1 MRRRRRKVKFDYGDM
16 FTKPA
21 SSGGI
26 DTSALTQMNVN
37 TPAGLQ
43 QGASPYYTPSNLN
56 TIAKPPAPRMSA
68 DQKGSLI
75 GAAGQLVGSAVESK
89 QQFKETEFT
98 EDLQKSRKEAKAA
111 LYGIG
116 TAAAAVNPIVGGAI
130 IAGTA
135 IGSAI
140 GSQTQGE
147 WGQYKSRS
155 GNAIDEMVNP
165 VTGYQGI
172 KRALQ
177 GKQTASGALNK
188 LTLGLFGKS
197 DNQKDAE
204 KGKRAYEAKR
214 IRTIKENSQQKLANY
229 NTSGISDYNTM
240 LAMGGFLPKYTK
252 RGKRRYAQ
260 GDLIGKPEPRT
271 STDPLEDEELGDPNK
286 ANSPYYSPENLNAIV
301 EAVKPQPQANPPP
314 GQQPPKQSWFNTP
327 KGQAAGG
334 AAMAASN
341 LLPQYNNP
349 NQTAGE
355 KATDQA
361 GVQIAGAI
369 GPWWGALAKV
379 GTTASGHI
387 RQDDTGSHARGFIGD
402 TVNPFH
408 QFNSLQEGKGK
419 EQTAAFL
426 NPVMASHLAA
436 DRRKQ
441 AALSKKRL
449 EMVERQKVGQQK
461 LANYNVNGNIYAKY
475 GTQFPMGGDLPTPT
489 DQGQGEQLA
498 SNMAQY
504 HGPTHANG
512 GIELDTDQNADADI
526 EVEGTEVIKDNMVF
540 SNRLRPS
547 KDVKNI
553 VRDSGVGTR
562 KGDTYATLSARIG
575 KKKGKFEEQMNSTRA
590 GEKNSAQIMQG
601 RLDETANLLF
611 MDQQARKFKKGT
623 NGKYPF
629 GGKIDPDPKKK
640 KKIDPYDTRLELLVD
655 KEDLKKAANTPM
667 SPLNKYDSA
676 YRGLAPVVPPTK
688 KKFPNG
694 GNVPP
699 KRKGTGFTAPVG
711 NKDAF
716 KRDALGKNRAELEK
730 DKSLQTL
737 DIGRVDF
744 EDWNQRGAD
753 NPDNPLNDP
762 KLLSVDRSQILDRFR
777 ANNKLFATT
786 FARYDP
792 GNSPEQQKL
801 KGSWMD
807 NDIYMDAP
815 PKPLPEVAD
824 TPPPSPS
831 KLNPTYVAPQLYQYG
846 SWKKPKKPYGGYTA
860 PGSEILPPRRRGRM
874 VQATNVTPPPVF
886 PPAVNAP
893 VIPVNPA
900 GKYPYST
907 PGQAPPP
914 FSFEDETRRLEAL
927 RQTPTFKDGGETDPP
942 KKKFSVA
949 TAGTGASNQS
959 NLPPTWTPTFNVPEL
974 YESTKDAPWWEA
986 GPMNRNAIVARR
998 IQQQAELNP
1007 NSPELKAALPKADST
1022 LKAEDQWWKDFKVM
1036 YQAEKD
1042 YEAKKN
1048 VPKKEPKKIEG
1059 AYVGPYT
1066 PGYKKAFGGKFPGG
1080 GLIGPVQEPLVDP
1093 RTLYGKYDPAI
1104 SPQSQIPLVRSNRRK
1119 AIGMQTAILDNKM
1132 DLATMHPDT
1141 RFVTDSTANA
1151 SQNFLMKHDPAYVDA
1166 MKDVKRGP
1174 LLPIQAYG
1182 GYTKRLHKMNDALKT
1197 RAFGGYLPA
1206 FAIGGVDDEEDP
1218 YQSRKSVWGTTA
1230 PPVYADLSTRTTPYA
1245 ITPTKA
1251 NLNPSTAPL
1260 KVLPPVKTPV
1270 GLTGGMQGLLDARG
1284 QRIAEKAGKKK
1295 IGTRGFDVSDYKGD
1309 IAAGLGTIANQ
1320 IMINKL
1326 ETKFDPE
1333 TITPPRNPYT
1343 DRRDA
1348 LTHQANEQY
1357 RTATQGIEG
1366 SDAQGNL
1373 ALRSNMYAKSLG
1385 NLNQQLDQEQQR
1397 EDAMSGRHAE
1407 LKNRTDTYNTQF
1419 KNQAKMLSME
1429 NRNQKR
1435 ALTQANIDNLI
1446 KSYQGNETVRSFTK
1460 TEQGKNLLAALQS
1473 GDRGTSERLLES
1485 LSPEMRKQIGLKYEA
1500 NGGVFKKGGIYIK
1513 PKNRGKFNA
1522 LKKRTGKTTEQLKHS
1537 KNPLTRKRAT
1547 FAANA
1552 KKWKH

>member
-1 MRRRRRKVKFDYGDM
+1 MAKFKIRKFPCGGKYKYRGGHRRYDYGDM
-16 FTKPA
+16 FTK
-21 SSGGI
+21 SQGGI
-26 DTSALTQMNVN
+26 DTSPLTQMNID

-56 TIAKPPAPRMSA
+56 TIAKPPEPRMSA

-75 GAAGQLVGSAVESK
+75 GAAGQLVGSAIESK
-89 QQFKETEFT
+89 QKMQDTEFT
-98 EDLQKSRKEAKAA
+98 QDLQKSRKEAKAA

-177 GKQTASGALNK
+177 GKQTASGAVNK

-197 DNQKDAE
+197 DNQKEAE
-204 KGKRAYEAKR
+204 KGKRAFEAARVRK
-214 IRTIKENSQQKLANY
+214 IKERSQQTLANY
-229 NTSGISDYNTM
+229 NTEGKTDYNTM
-240 LAMGGFLPKYTK
+240 LAKGGFLPKYTK
-252 RGKRRYAQ
+252 RGKRRLDY
-260 GDLIGKPEPRT
+260 GGLVGKPEPKT
-271 STDPLEDEELGDPNK
+271 TTDPLEEEEGDPNQ
-286 ANSPYYSPENLNAIV
+286 AASPYYSQENLNALTSSLSAI
-301 EAVKPQPQANPPP
+301 KPQPQANPPP
-314 GQQPPKQSWFNTP
+314 GQQPNKVGAWLNSP

-334 AAMAASN
+334 VANVAANM
-341 LLPQYNNP
+341 LPQYNNP

-387 RQDDTGSHARGFIGD
+387 RKDDTGSHARGFIGD

-449 EMVERQKVGQQK
+449 EMVERQKAGQQK
-461 LANYNVNGNIYAKY
+461 LAQYNVNGNIYAKY

-504 HGPTHANG
+504 HGPNHDNG
-512 GIELDTDQNADADI
+512 GIELDTDQNAQPDI
-526 EVEGTEVIKDNMVF
+526 EVEGQEVIKDNMVF

-553 VRDSGVGTR
+553 VRDSGVGTK

-575 KKKGKFEEQMNSTRA
+575 KKKGKFEEQMNSTRP
-590 GEKNSAQIMQG
+590 GEKNSAQLMQA

-611 MDQQARKFKKGT
+611 MDQQVRKFKKGA
-623 NGKYPF
+623 NGKYSK
-629 GGKIDPDPKKK
+629 GG
-640 KKIDPYDTRLELLVD
+640 
-655 KEDLKKAANTPM
+655 
-667 SPLNKYDSA
+667 
-676 YRGLAPVVPPTK
+676 
-688 KKFPNG
+688 KFPNG
-694 GNVPP
+694 GKVPP
-699 KRKGTGFTAPVG
+699 KKPIITQDQDPFAYINVDPTLTTDPETIANVNKNLNKSTINRNLLQTNPAGQSAYYYPDYSKVYGRPTTDSGYVQQTWVTAPEG
-711 NKDAF
+711 TK
-716 KRDALGKNRAELEK
+716 ALADSTQQASRQWLLE
-730 DKSLQTL
+730 
-737 DIGRVDF
+737 
-744 EDWNQRGAD
+744 
-753 NPDNPLNDP
+753 NDP
-762 KLLSVDRSQILDRFR
+762 RFR
-777 ANNKLFATT
+777 AKTLAAKRAT
-786 FARYDP
+786 
-792 GNSPEQQKL
+792 G
-801 KGSWMD
+801 
-807 NDIYMDAP
+807 
-815 PKPLPEVAD
+815 
-824 TPPPSPS
+824 
-831 KLNPTYVAPQLYQYG
+831 
-846 SWKKPKKPYGGYTA
+846 KKPYGGYTT

-893 VIPVNPA
+893 VIPTPPTA
-900 GKYPYST
+900 KYPYST
-907 PGQAPPP
+907 PNLQSTAPVTQP
-914 FSFEDETRRLEAL
+914 FSWDNEFNRLEEV
-927 RQTPTFKDGGETDPP
+927 RRTPTYP
-942 KKKFSVA
+942 K
-949 TAGTGASNQS
+949 
-959 NLPPTWTPTFNVPEL
+959 
-974 YESTKDAPWWEA
+974 
-986 GPMNRNAIVARR
+986 
-998 IQQQAELNP
+998 
-1007 NSPELKAALPKADST
+1007 
-1022 LKAEDQWWKDFKVM
+1022 
-1036 YQAEKD
+1036 
-1042 YEAKKN
+1042 
-1048 VPKKEPKKIEG
+1048 
-1059 AYVGPYT
+1059 
-1066 PGYKKAFGGKFPGG
+1066 G
-1080 GLIGPVQEPLVDP
+1080 GLIGPVKETPVDP
-1093 RTLYGKYDPAI
+1093 RTLYTKYDPSV
-1104 SPQSQIPLVRSNRRK
+1104 SPQSQIPAVRRNRIQALRT
-1119 AIGMQTAILDNKM
+1119 QRAILDKNV
-1132 DLATMHPDT
+1132 DPNTMHPDT
-1141 RFVTDSTANA
+1141 GFVADSTAAA
-1151 SQNFLMKHDPAYVDA
+1151 SQKFLTRFQPGYTESMQPYQ
-1166 MKDVKRGP
+1166 RGP
-1174 LLPIQAYG
+1174 LKPVDVLPIQRYG
-1182 GYTKRLHKMNDALKT
+1182 GYTKRLHKVNDALKT
-1197 RAFGGYLPA
+1197 RAFGGYLPV
-1206 FAIGGVDDEEDP
+1206 FAVGGEDDEEEP
-1218 YQSRKSVWGTTA
+1218 YKSRKSIWGTTA
-1230 PPVYADLSTRTTPYA
+1230 PPVYPDLSTRTSAYA
-1245 ITPTKA
+1245 VTPTKA

-1260 KVLPPVKTPV
+1260 KVLPSVKTPA
-1270 GLTGGMQGLLDARG
+1270 GLTGGMQGLLDARQ
-1284 QRIAEKAGKKK
+1284 QRITDKALKKK
-1295 IGTRGFDVSDYKGD
+1295 ISTRGFDVSDYKGD

-1320 IMINKL
+1320 IQINKL
-1326 ETKFDPE
+1326 ETQFDPE
-1333 TITPPRNPYT
+1333 LAATPRNPYT
-1343 DRRDA
+1343 DRRDY
-1348 LTHQANEQY
+1348 LTHQAGEQY

-1366 SDAQGNL
+1366 SDAQSNL
-1373 ALRSNMYAKSLG
+1373 ALKANMYAKSLG
-1385 NLNQQLDQEQQR
+1385 SLNQSLDQEQQR
-1397 EDAMSGRHAE
+1397 EDMFGLRHADT
-1407 LKNRTDTYNTQF
+1407 KNRTDLINAQT

-1435 ALTQANIDNLI
+1435 ALTQQNIDNLI
-1446 KSYQGNETVRSFTK
+1446 KSYQGNEAVRSFTK

-1500 NGGVFKKGGIYIK
+1500 EGGIFKKGGIYIK

-1522 LKKRTGKTTEQLKHS
+1522 LKKRTGKTTAQLKHS